1 MARVRRESDCLWNG
15 AHEDSMNIRTKRKQ
29 LTVKSINVQMSGK
42 YGITRDYSKSR
53 WKILRSQ
60 IMRKQVLKQKTPKT
74 SSKVSLLHCACSL
87 SLRGSK
93 TFCLL
98 PTNLATPE
106 NITGNNVS
114 TTMFPSLARP

>member
-1 MARVRRESDCLWNG
+1 MAFCQID
-15 AHEDSMNIRTKRKQ
+15 A
-29 LTVKSINVQMSGK
+29 QMSGK
-42 YGITRDYSKSR
+42 YGITRDYSKSK

-114 TTMFPSLARP
+114 ATMFPSLARP